1 VVGGRRAQARL
12 LEVQQGLGPVLA
24 ACRVDALT
32 AQLEQVLALGVD
44 DGQPEPPEPPEPPA
58 RAARAASAAAST
70 PDPALLTLLAAGSSI
85 RRQEA

>member
-44 DGQPEPPEPPEPPA
+44 DGQPEPPEPP
-58 RAARAASAAAST
+58 ARAASAAAST